1 VLFPLVRLPGEVVH
15 CSLRVTLTCAASQLL
30 AACDRLKCRVSRRA
44 ATRPTSICLGF
55 MVHFSVSEIHSS
67 AVVKPVTLRR
77 SLAVTCL
84 TALLGITHSSF
95 AQDVG
100 DDDVEIEVEES
111 TPAPAPEPSVPPAHA
126 AGPTAPGAAPPAVEP
141 QPPVQT
147 APAEQA
153 ASPAPAAASASPAEQ
168 ASSPERV
175 SAETA
180 DEKAA
185 AEPATASAE
194 VPAKGQLATRL
205 PRGESL
211 LSAGIE
217 AEGSN
222 YRRPLRLGFGIW
234 GFVQAQYSA
243 NQISEDQL
251 DADGHSLNHDG
262 FDVPRARL
270 RLDHGWKY
278 AFATI
283 ELEAGTIGAPVR
295 LRRAEASLLYRGA
308 VPDDKTPLIVLTG
321 GITDIPFAAELAE
334 SQRDRLFVERSLPSQ
349 AIFPSNADLGAKLW
363 GAYEFLDYSVALING
378 EPLGENGWPRDP
390 NAAKDVTG
398 RVGAQARLG
407 QAGLLKGG
415 VSFYVGKGFSPG
427 TPATKDTLQW
437 VDLNSNGVVD
447 SGEIQGLTGSSAIE
461 SQNYNRFAAALDL
474 GTTWVLP
481 WGPLQAGGELFVA
494 SNLDRGLLPNDP
506 ITSGASSRQ
515 LGASAFLQQG
525 ITRWVLLGVRGSFYD
540 PNSNIVEQRSGDFHL
555 KNQQFWEVSPS
566 IALLIDRARLTGQY
580 DFVFDHL
587 GRDSAGVPSD
597 VANNRWTIRLQVDL

>member
-1 VLFPLVRLPGEVVH
+1 
-15 CSLRVTLTCAASQLL
+15 
-30 AACDRLKCRVSRRA
+30 
-44 ATRPTSICLGF
+44 
-55 MVHFSVSEIHSS
+55 MVHFPVFDPRFS
-67 AVVKPVTLRR
+67 AFLAVRPTTLRR
-77 SLAVTCL
+77 SFAVTCL
-84 TALLGITHSSF
+84 AALLGTTHSSF
-95 AQDVG
+95 AQKQPATASDAA
-100 DDDVEIEVEES
+100 DDDVEIEVDDS
-111 TPAPAPEPSVPPAHA
+111 TPAPAAPPPAS
-126 AGPTAPGAAPPAVEP
+126 AAPAVP
-141 QPPVQT
+141 GQ
-147 APAEQA
+147 
-153 ASPAPAAASASPAEQ
+153 ASPAPGQAAAPVAPPAPANPTAAAASQSPVIAESASAAPAAPVQ
-168 ASSPERV
+168 KDQT
-175 SAETA
+175 SA
-180 DEKAA
+180 
-185 AEPATASAE
+185 ATASEASSGAASSSAKASTSTE
-194 VPAKGQLATRL
+194 TPAKGQLATRL

-211 LSAGIE
+211 VSAGIE

-222 YRRPLRLGFGIW
+222 YRRPLRMGFSVW

-251 DADGHSLNHDG
+251 DADGEPLNHDG

-278 AFATI
+278 GFATL

-308 VPDDKTPLIVLTG
+308 VPDDKTPPLVLTA
-321 GITDIPFAAELAE
+321 GITDIPFAAELGE
-334 SQRDRLFVERSLPSQ
+334 SQRDRLFLERSLSSQ

-363 GAYEFLDYSVALING
+363 GAYGFLDYSVALING
-378 EPLGENGWPRDP
+378 EPLSNSGWPRDP

-407 QAGLLKGG
+407 DVGLLKGG

-461 SQNYNRFAAALDL
+461 SQNFNRYAAALDL

-481 WGPLQAGGELFVA
+481 WGPLQAGGEIFVA
-494 SNLDRGLLPNDP
+494 SNMDRGLIPNDP
-506 ITSGASSRQ
+506 IISGASSRQ
-515 LGASAFLQQG
+515 FGASAFLQQG
-525 ITRWVLLGVRGSFYD
+525 ITRWVLLGVRGAFYD
-540 PNSNIVEQRSGDFHL
+540 PNSNIVEQRAGEFHL
-555 KNQQFWEVSPS
+555 KNQQFWELSPS
-566 IALLIDRARLTGQY
+566 LAVLIDRARLTGQY

-587 GRDSAGVPSD
+587 GRDAAGVPSN

>member
-1 VLFPLVRLPGEVVH
+1 
-15 CSLRVTLTCAASQLL
+15 
-30 AACDRLKCRVSRRA
+30 
-44 ATRPTSICLGF
+44 
-55 MVHFSVSEIHSS
+55 MVHFSVTEFRSS
-67 AVVKPVTLRR
+67 ASLAVKPTILRR
-77 SLAVTCL
+77 SWAVTCCA
-84 TALLGITHSSF
+84 ALLGLAHSSF
-95 AQDVG
+95 AQEPG
-100 DDDVEIEVEES
+100 QSAAPEAADDDVEIEVEES
-111 TPAPAPEPSVPPAHA
+111 TPVLAPQ
-126 AGPTAPGAAPPAVEP
+126 PTAPPVPTSKPPAVPELAAPPVEP
-141 QPPVQT
+141 QLSLQT
-147 APAEQA
+147 ETTGGA
-153 ASPAPAAASASPAEQ
+153 ASPAPAPPAPPAPAEQ
-168 ASSPERV
+168 APSPAVEPTSR
-175 SAETA
+175 TA
-180 DEKAA
+180 
-185 AEPATASAE
+185 PGQ
-194 VPAKGQLATRL
+194 PAKGQLATRL

-211 LSAGIE
+211 VSTGIE

-251 DADGHSLNHDG
+251 DADGRPLNQDG

-270 RLDHGWKY
+270 RVDHGWKY

-283 ELEAGTIGAPVR
+283 ELEAGTMGAPVR

-308 VPDDKTPLIVLTG
+308 VPDDKTPLVVLTG

-349 AIFPSNADLGAKLW
+349 AIFPANADLGAKLW

-378 EPLGENGWPRDP
+378 EPLGEGGWPRDP

-398 RVGAQARLG
+398 RAGAQARLG

-415 VSFYVGKGFSPG
+415 VSFYVGQGFSPG

-447 SGEIQGLTGSSAIE
+447 SGEIQGLTASSAIE
-461 SQNYNRFAAALDL
+461 SQNFNRFAAALDL

-494 SNLDRGLLPNDP
+494 SNLDRGPLPNDP
-506 ITSGASSRQ
+506 ITSGANSRQ

-540 PNSNIVEQRSGDFHL
+540 PNSNIVEQRSGEFHL

-566 IALLIDRARLTGQY
+566 LAVLIERARLTGQY
-580 DFVFDHL
+580 DFVIDRL
-587 GRDSAGVPSD
+587 GRDSAGVPSN

>member
-1 VLFPLVRLPGEVVH
+1 MATE
-15 CSLRVTLTCAASQLL
+15 AA
-30 AACDRLKCRVSRRA
+30 
-44 ATRPTSICLGF
+44 
-55 MVHFSVSEIHSS
+55 
-67 AVVKPVTLRR
+67 
-77 SLAVTCL
+77 
-84 TALLGITHSSF
+84 
-95 AQDVG
+95 

-111 TPAPAPEPSVPPAHA
+111 TPSPTPEPSASPGTPSAEKTQPA
-126 AGPTAPGAAPPAVEP
+126 PVEP
-141 QPPVQT
+141 PLAEKT
-147 APAEQA
+147 APAEQTPPSVASAPVA
-153 ASPAPAAASASPAEQ
+153 AAPTEPALAPAEPVPASAKPTEIGSESSS
-168 ASSPERV
+168 ASS
-175 SAETA
+175 
-180 DEKAA
+180 
-185 AEPATASAE
+185 AT
-194 VPAKGQLATRL
+194 PAKGQFATRL
-205 PRGESL
+205 PRGDSL
-211 LSAGIE
+211 LGAGIE

-251 DADGHSLNHDG
+251 DADGQSLNQDG
-262 FDVPRARL
+262 FAVPRARV

-283 ELEAGTIGAPVR
+283 ELEAGTVDAPVR

-308 VPDDKTPLIVLTG
+308 VPDNKTPLIVLTG

-334 SQRDRLFVERSLPSQ
+334 SQRDRLFLERSLPSQ

-378 EPLGENGWPRDP
+378 EPLGHSGWPRDP

-398 RVGAQARLG
+398 RVGAQAQLG
-407 QAGLLKGG
+407 DVGLLKGG

-461 SQNYNRFAAALDL
+461 SQNFNRFAAALDI

-494 SNLDRGLLPNDP
+494 SNLDRGLVPNDP
-506 ITSGASSRQ
+506 ITSGADSRQ

-525 ITRWVLLGVRGSFYD
+525 ITKWVLLGVRGSFYD
-540 PNSNIVEQRSGDFHL
+540 PNSNIVEQREGDFHL
-555 KNQQFWEVSPS
+555 KNQQFGELSPS
-566 IALLIDRARLTGQY
+566 LAVLIDRARLTGQY

-587 GRDSAGVPSD
+587 GRDSAGVPSN
-597 VANNRWTIRLQVDL
+597 VANNRFTIRLQVDL